1 MNKQQILIPKGIQY
15 LGDEKM
21 KELMPGFKFETGIYN
36 KEITGCGATTFALK
50 EDKMS
55 VVLLVPRITLLKNKA
70 EQTEDCQEVYGDVP
84 SVEINDYIDRHR
96 TSRKVFIC
104 TFDSSARLKR
114 LLGDTWEGYHVYVDE
129 WHVIL
134 SDASFKSYTELDLIE
149 TVMDAEHLT
158 LLSATPCLDTFVERM
173 PHLKDLPFYEMVW
186 EEKEEIHMTEI
197 KVDRPVDALLK
208 TVRMYQHGC
217 FPSIT
222 LDDGTRIE
230 SKTLNGFLS
239 SVNGILSIVKQA
251 RLTPENTTIICSENE
266 DNKESLKKLGFEIG
280 KLSKRGEKRPTFILS
295 TSTAYMGMDFYSTDA
310 LSVVC
315 GNCKKVNTAVDIET
329 ELVQICGRER
339 LEENPFRKVI
349 VFFHNDWQ
357 DKSHLNSRMSNI
369 EKKHKMS
376 EEVNRLLNQDM
387 SEDTKAF
394 FRTMLKMEQ
403 EKLVER
409 MSYSC
414 WKEKEG
420 LFAINE
426 LSVLGDEYKARVQ
439 HELYQ
444 NGMVVRA
451 GLDKNFKV
459 TEDTMTIT
467 EHLKNFALKTRFA
480 DKMKTYCELREKQHD
495 INNDVDNQINMMER
509 SDERLQVY
517 YDALGSERIKANS
530 YQENRLQEE
539 LRVKKCKE
547 RIRVELDKRI
557 KVGDEHT
564 AQEWKAILNEIYLM
578 VGIKK
583 TGVRTHLVKYYG
595 YNKMQKRTKTDQFG
609 KRIELWK
616 LIG

>member
-1 MNKQQILIPKGIQY
+1 MQKNKILIPKGIQY

-104 TFDSSARLKR
+104 TFDSAARLKR

-186 EEKEEIHMTEI
+186 EEKEEIHLMEI
-197 KVDRPVDALLK
+197 KVKRPEDALLK
-208 TVRMYQHGC
+208 TVRMYQKGC
-217 FPSIT
+217 YPSIT

-230 SKTLNGFLS
+230 TKTLNGFLS
-239 SVNGILSIVKQA
+239 SVNSLLNIVKQA
-251 RLTPENTTIICSENE
+251 GLTPENTRIICSDTEN
-266 DNKESLKKLGFEIG
+266 NKEALREQGFEIG
-280 KLSKRGEKRPTFILS
+280 TLPKRGEERPTFILS

-310 LSVVC
+310 LTVVC

-349 VFFHNDWQ
+349 VFFHNDWEGASQ
-357 DKSHLNSRMSNI
+357 LDEHLEEI
-369 EKKHKMS
+369 ERK
-376 EEVNRLLNQDM
+376 LGM
-387 SEDTKAF
+387 SEDLTRIMNQEMRDDTRDYLRMK
-394 FRTMLKMEQ
+394 LKK
-403 EKLVER
+403 EKKG
-409 MSYSC
+409 MGDAQSYSY
-414 WKEKEG
+414 WNEEKG
-420 LFAINE
+420 CFTINE
-426 LSVLGDEYKARVQ
+426 LSILSDEYKARVQ

-444 NGMVVRA
+444 NGTVVRA

-459 TEDTMTIT
+459 QEGTMTIT
-467 EHLKNFALKTRFA
+467 EHLKNFALKTGFA
-480 DKMKTYCELREKQHD
+480 EKMKTYCEWRENRE
-495 INNDVDNQINMMER
+495 INFIADYQINMMER
-509 SDERLQVY
+509 SDERLRVY
-517 YDALGSERIKANS
+517 YDALGPERIKANS
-530 YQENRLQEE
+530 YQENKLQEA
-539 LRVKKCKE
+539 LKVKKSDVE
-547 RIRVELDKRI
+547 IRVELEKRI
-557 KVGDEHT
+557 KIGDEHT
-564 AQEWKAILNEIYLM
+564 SKEWKEILNEVYQE

-583 TGVRTHLVKYYG
+583 NAVRTQLIKDYG
-595 YNKMQKRTKTDQFG
+595 YKMEKRTPVDQSG
-609 KRIELWK
+609 QRIQMWRIVK
-616 LIG
+616 

>member
-1 MNKQQILIPKGIQY
+1 MKKIKILIPKGIQY

-70 EQTEDCQEVYGDVP
+70 EQTEDCQAVYGDIP
-84 SVEINDYIDRHR
+84 SVEITDYIDRHR

-104 TFDSSARLKR
+104 TFDSAARLKK
-114 LLGDTWEGYHVYVDE
+114 LLGGSWDGYHVYVDE

-173 PHLKDLPFYEMVW
+173 PLLKDLPFYEMVW

-208 TVRMYQHGC
+208 TVRMYQRGC
-217 FPSIT
+217 FPYIT

-239 SVNGILSIVKQA
+239 SVNGILNIVKQA
-251 RLTPENTTIICSENE
+251 KLTPENTIIICSENE
-266 DNKESLKKLGFEIG
+266 DNKESLKKQGFEIG
-280 KLSKRGEKRPTFILS
+280 ELPKRGEKRPTFILS

-310 LSVVC
+310 LTVVC

-349 VFFHNDWQ
+349 VFFHNDWE
-357 DKSHLNSRMSNI
+357 DKSHLNSHMSNI

-451 GLDKNFKV
+451 GLDNNFKV
-459 TEDTMTIT
+459 TEIPFTIT
-467 EHLKNFALKTRFA
+467 EHLKNLALKTGFA
-480 DKMKTYCELREKQHD
+480 DKMKTYCEWRQNGD
-495 INNDVDNQINMMER
+495 TNFIDDYQINMMER
-509 SDERLQVY
+509 DCENLRVY
-517 YDALGSERIKANS
+517 YDTLGPERIKANS

-539 LRVKKCKE
+539 LRAKKCKE

-583 TGVRTHLVKYYG
+583 RGVRTQLVKDYG
-595 YNKMQKRTKTDQFG
+595 YKMEKRTPVDQFG
-609 KRIELWK
+609 KRTQIWRIVK
-616 LIG
+616 